1 MGSGPTSDELK
12 TLVCNGLMLVGDA
25 AHHCDPL
32 SGGGIT
38 NAMEG
43 GKIAGNVASKA
54 VQQRDFSVRVF
65 QEYQDTRRAT
75 LFGKLQKH
83 NYRIKE
89 FVATLSDNE
98 LNKLIR
104 SLKGLRPQEINF
116 TSVVRL
122 VAANPKVPLV
132 MRDLA
137 RLKELA
143 DALTERS

>member
-1 MGSGPTSDELK
+1 M
-12 TLVCNGLMLVGDA
+12 
-25 AHHCDPL
+25 
-32 SGGGIT
+32 
-38 NAMEG
+38 
-43 GKIAGNVASKA
+43 
-54 VQQRDFSVRVF
+54 QQRDFSVRVF

-122 VAANPKVPLV
+122 VAAKSKGSACY
-132 MRDLA
+132 A
-137 RLKELA
+137 RPGTFERASRCTNGEKLKP
-143 DALTERS
+143 